1 MELIYQK
8 RCEDWGW
15 FIDIENNKI
24 INHNYK
30 TRKSLGKLSII
41 KEVEEECEDSFDY
54 YKQIYKDTE
63 EIYLNKEIEDD
74 NFEKETN
81 IIFYKNQTSLFELT
95 SRTII
100 TITTAYILLS
110 IFNLIHSS

>member
-1 MELIYQK
+1 MELISQK
-8 RCEDWGW
+8 RYDHWGW

-24 INHNYK
+24 INHNYE

-41 KEVEEECEDSFDY
+41 KEVEEECEDDYDY
-54 YKQIYKDTE
+54 YRKIYKDIE
-63 EIYLNKEIEDD
+63 EIYINKEIEYD

-100 TITTAYILLS
+100 TIVTGYIVFSFL
-110 IFNLIHSS
+110 NLFH

>member
-100 TITTAYILLS
+100 TIVTGCI
-110 IFNLIHSS
+110 IFSFLNLTH